1 MGLRIAISMSSLS
14 AREMESDSDGSDRE
28 ERPRSAASKRIRKP
42 CSVEG
47 CSTLAH
53 RRGLCSKHGGYTRC
67 REEGC
72 EKVAVS
78 GGLCIAHGGG
88 GSSRKRSRALSDRD
102 DND

>member
-1 MGLRIAISMSSLS
+1 MLRIAISVSRLS
-14 AREMESDSDGSDRE
+14 AREMESDSGGSDGE

-47 CSTLAH
+47 CSTLAQK
-53 RRGLCSKHGGYTRC
+53 RGLCSKHGGYTRC

-72 EKVAVS
+72 EKATQS

-88 GSSRKRSRALSDRD
+88 GNRKPCSVELHHVS
-102 DND
+102 